1 MTAVSIILLLI
12 FTRLAGNTDGGRW
25 LHRRIVEWPIAEV
38 ERIERKHFLFL
49 VVGFA
54 AMYGLAPIVSAD
66 LAMIAAWD
74 VTIYLDAALTVWSAA
89 VLVRAKG
96 GWQSTSARLAAMMSV
111 RRLGPRIWRVVRTPT
126 AAHGPKKAANDDPDP
141 AIAWAA

>member
-12 FTRLAGNTDGGRW
+12 FTRFAGDTAGGRW

-49 VVGFA
+49 VVGLA

-66 LAMIAAWD
+66 LAIILAWD
-74 VTIYLDAALTVWSAA
+74 LTLYADAALTVWTAA
-89 VLVRAKG
+89 TLMRVKG
-96 GWQSTSARLAAMMSV
+96 TWQSTRARFTAMLAT
-111 RRLGPRIWRVVRTPT
+111 RRLGPRISRVVRTPP
-126 AAHGPKKAANDDPDP
+126 AVHGPRKAANDDPDP
-141 AIAWAA
+141 AIALVA